1 MFEKILKQ
9 PITILIIVVAVLS
22 SFTQALVFDK
32 TSLDIKWAQISAE
45 QKKGNDPC
53 DEMCPE
59 ETRRLKQAR
68 AA

>member
-45 QKKGNDPC
+45 
-53 DEMCPE
+53 
-59 ETRRLKQAR
+59 
-68 AA
+68 